1 MSKYD
6 ELERLL
12 AEATPGPWYA
22 LDAKADYSKP
32 LAERDGPYE
41 DFSYGNTWA
50 FGTEPN
56 TTMWITDNGCGG
68 YGISEADARLVA
80 AMRNALPDLLAE
92 RRELRARLLEELA
105 LRVGTSD
112 VIDPSLAAGWNDA
125 REGRWA
131 ERRAVC
137 LLRHYADGIRTGRIK

>member
-12 AEATPGPWYA
+12 VEATPAEEWTPGWQG
-22 LDAKADYSKP
+22 YS
-32 LAERDGPYE
+32 DGWQSMGPYCHE
-41 DFSYGNTWA
+41 ECGDK
-50 FGTEPN
+50 EPERQAE
-56 TTMWITDNGCGG
+56 I
-68 YGISEADARLVA
+68 DARLIV
-80 AMRNALPDLLAE
+80 AMRNTLPNLLAE

>member
-12 AEATPGPWYA
+12 VEAPGWQG
-22 LDAKADYSKP
+22 YS
-32 LAERDGPYE
+32 DGWQSMGPYC
-41 DFSYGNTWA
+41 
-50 FGTEPN
+50 
-56 TTMWITDNGCGG
+56 I
-68 YGISEADARLVA
+68 V
-80 AMRNALPDLLAE
+80 AMRNTLPNLLPE

-137 LLRHYADGIRTGRIK
+137 LLRHYAELLKGFAEAKTELLEDES